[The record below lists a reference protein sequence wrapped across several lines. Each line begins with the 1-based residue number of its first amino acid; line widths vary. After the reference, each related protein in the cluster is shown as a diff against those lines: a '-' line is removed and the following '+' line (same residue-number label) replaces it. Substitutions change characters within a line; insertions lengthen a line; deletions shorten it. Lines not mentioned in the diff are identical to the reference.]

1 MLTRDFRHCSLQA
14 EIGESD
20 VLKRALEVRHKV
32 FVLERGF
39 EKDAGCKHDAHALHA
54 VFNCGGQSAGS
65 VRLIL
70 ANPQQ
75 TGYLFPFQQAFR
87 RSGQRIPNQPGIK
100 TDLLAETSRL
110 AVVSSFRTFEDQTRI
125 ADALILAALHAGVR
139 LGLPGGY
146 ILVEQRLANHLVSR
160 VGLTLQKLAGPVN
173 LNGQRFAYWVPGGD
187 HQHSFTPRVQDV
199 FAWVKSQLDP
209 CWPQIQKTELVAGL
223 AARLPEKRKKVP
235 ALQDKNF
242 RLAAA

>member
-1 MLTRDFRHCSLQA
+1 MLTFDFRHCSLQA
-14 EIGESD
+14 EIGEGE
-20 VLKRALEVRHKV
+20 VLKQALDVRHDV
-32 FVLERGF
+32 FVREKGF
-39 EKDAGCKHDAHALHA
+39 EQDASCKHDAHALHI
-54 VFNCGGQSAGS
+54 VFNCGSQSAGS

-75 TGYLFPFQQAFR
+75 EDYLFPFQQAFR
-87 RSGQRIPNQPGIK
+87 KRGQRIPRQPGIK

-110 AVVSSFRTFEDQTRI
+110 AVVSSFRTQATQTKI
-125 ADALILAALHAGVR
+125 ADALILASLYAGVK

-146 ILVEQRLANHLVSR
+146 ILVEQRLVNHLISR
-160 VGLTLQKLAGPVN
+160 VGLTLQKLAGPVD

-187 HQHSFTPRVQDV
+187 HQHSFTPRVREI
-199 FAWVKSQLDP
+199 FAWTKSQLAP

-223 AARLPEKRKKVP
+223 AARLPEERKKVP
-235 ALQDKNF
+235 ALQGQGF

>member
-1 MLTRDFRHCSLQA
+1 MPTHDFRHCSLQA
-14 EIGESD
+14 EIGEGD

-39 EKDAGCKHDAHALHA
+39 EQNAGCKHDAHALHII
-54 VFNCGGQSAGS
+54 FNCGGQSAGS

-75 TGYLFPFQQAFR
+75 VGYLFPFQQAFR
-87 RSGQRIPNQPGIK
+87 RSGQHIPYQQGVK
-100 TDLLAETSRL
+100 ASLLAETSRL
-110 AVVSSFRTFEDQTRI
+110 AVVSSFRTPEFQTRI
-125 ADALILAALHAGVR
+125 ADTLILAALYAGVR

-160 VGLTLQKLAGPVN
+160 VGLTLEQLAGPVN

-187 HQHSFTPRVQDV
+187 HHHPLNPRVQDIS
-199 FAWVKSQLDP
+199 AWTKSQLAS
-209 CWPQIQKTELVAGL
+209 CWPEIQRTELVTGL
-223 AARLPEKRKKVP
+223 AARLPEKHKKTP
-235 ALQDKNF
+235 ALQSQIF